1 MGLHVAL
8 WGHSCPSVNL
18 TGRVEGRRNK
28 LAPTVAKFMA
38 HLSSTGPVRCGFLC
52 SNLVHHG
59 HHCLHPMNKSW
70 PSSARSSPRQLIA
83 GKLAMANTNRSHLGP
98 KYTLPPGHRCIAT
111 TRTHRRHRQL
121 GPMLQTCG
129 VLALARRSQSYLSV
143 AQSNCGSASF
153 CRSRKI

>member
-38 HLSSTGPVRCGFLC
+38 HLSSTRPVRCIFLC
-52 SNLVHHG
+52 SSLVHHG